1 MSQKIREFLDFNID
15 NLFKDVPNKPLSFW
29 GSVKEGMKVPFIEPS
44 LFNAIAFEQDP
55 SVNTAELLLN
65 TADIISAGDPNYVR
79 YSWKDVQQKPT
90 RFWDWF
96 KQTLGTSLGYQ
107 FSPIVGA
114 TVLGPAGYATLATSQ
129 YFIDNMKTR
138 AAEYMRKVDEEGMPP
153 PETPEEF
160 TNTLKASVGQM
171 GLDMLGFSLF
181 GLQRLVGFGGRNQA
195 KQIADKIVK
204 EKSLVQQSVDIG
216 AKGVAIGAGI
226 EVPTEVAQTVLERWQ
241 ARLPLTGD
249 DAYEQY
255 LEAAMG
261 GFFLGTSLGT
271 SMQVLNK
278 FNNNVISEQS
288 SPVVDDDITSKFE
301 ADKIQ
306 AQPPTDPTTDPT
318 TEQVTPQPETEL
330 EKRLKRFEDEAFKE
344 AKQKAGDLV
353 GILNEAGEKLR
364 EAKVKANA
372 ASTKEE
378 KNRLDAVVKDLQ
390 KEFDEAYKNFLGEP
404 VKNIAK
410 TSDKNLK
417 DKIADFEKELAKFQN
432 DITKSDKQF
441 KDQYSKFKTDVDKIG
456 KEFKGSLPS
465 VATGEVLGVTKD
477 SFEGNLGKIV
487 SQSGG
492 TKSSAVGTRRTAD
505 GDLEVVT
512 ETDTLKGVQEDYNTS
527 LRQIKKELGTYTEFD
542 RLTDAVEQEETK
554 RLKAIAEQ
562 MEREANKA
570 KIVTKGEII
579 EDETRQRRE
588 LENLEQV
595 KKNTKDREIEAALRR
610 LRILEEE
617 EKPDRIE
624 ELLKRIKDP
633 KQRAAL
639 ERGLKED
646 GKSDKDIGLEREK
659 KRLDYIRSS
668 SFGETDLGM
677 MANDLTSRLKKS
689 ASTIDAIERQ
699 INELYG
705 KAGSPVSIALMKQVN
720 GLLNSGKLNASNFLA
735 STRPAYNTD
744 QSLPII
750 QMFSAENRRK
760 ALAESKAGRPQLLSL
775 QNELNDYIQNWQLH
789 KDILNLTT
797 KDKKLI
803 GTGPEI
809 LDRNDS
815 GYALT
820 DYFGSTSKRSKE
832 TDQGLFR
839 PITDDAVA
847 AIRTNNIEEAFDAIG
862 RQNPEL
868 KKIADKL
875 KKFNTNTGIRYA
887 EVRDT
892 FNQRKAG
899 YYDTG
904 TNVITIDPEYG
915 GSPHTLLHEATHAAT
930 HALLK
935 KDANPKNPKHF
946 LVKQIREI
954 FEESKEFIDP
964 DLYQGAFRFNEKENA
979 VFDLEEFVAEF
990 FSNPEF
996 QQALSEI
1003 RYKNSKQ
1010 TLIDRMVNFIRRLF
1024 NYPRL
1029 PERGVDK
1036 LNDLIGKILQTSETH
1051 PVQKNLFSAAIQDGK
1066 QGVMDMT
1073 FGRLGES
1080 IKNQPKL
1087 TEENVSL
1094 VSRILDALPGGSLF
1108 RQFQP
1113 IAFLVDDVKRVAP
1126 DYVHKQFKDVYDTI
1140 RRKGGYFQEAQ
1151 KKHDFVVK
1159 KMTELQAKDPE
1170 TFKEFGKL
1178 ATKTTEYQVIVADKK
1193 GNPLDPNNPTHA
1205 DLMEKDKAVK
1215 KADKLYDENITNKL
1229 RKEYK
1234 KYGEPYHRLYA
1245 AMLKMYETEYDS
1257 FIKTVGEQL
1266 DNFTNIDPKTLGF
1279 IKGVLNKGMENT
1291 KRITPYLSLSRFG
1304 DYKVSILQID
1314 KSPNPV
1320 DGKGYM
1326 RRVEHFESARER
1338 DIFIAQ
1344 FREDTLNK
1352 IPVEKRQAI
1361 IDLTNKFKEYG
1372 KRGIAV
1378 NPAKD
1383 LKEDTLATFTEDKK
1397 RAYLDLKRDFEN
1409 LDRNS
1414 QFLYTVYNSPTSFN
1428 SFYDLAKDQDL
1439 LGSLPSKNVL
1449 KELERILNDAKA
1461 SDETKKEFYNFAF
1474 ASLPDVLL
1482 GDIVRKRSNPV
1493 ILGASPD
1500 IIKSYTSSMVNM
1512 IAKGANIKF
1521 NRELDS
1527 QMNTLRETIRRDAM
1541 SGEAV
1546 NYKGGTVESVQGIM
1560 KVFSEKIDFVKN
1572 PTDNAFISAAT
1583 AGTYHWFLGANI
1595 SSALIQTTNIPL
1607 VIYPLLGGNYGYGKA
1622 SSAIMKAAKILTNA
1636 GFTRTVDDPTGLLG
1650 DETTIDSVSILNYSE
1665 EQLEEI
1671 SKSQGYEKDD
1681 LLKFRNAL
1689 KEFGQIGKSNEREY
1703 LNIGK
1708 VGGEVNNGR
1717 RFLNKLLKGSS
1728 FLFNTTEQFNREV
1741 SALATFDLEYK
1752 KGLENGLSR
1761 EEAYKNA
1768 ERKGVDAVEELNGGI
1783 SRETTANINNKNFAM
1798 RLLLLF
1804 KNYGFALYSVVFKL
1818 LGIIKDDKVSKEEAQ
1833 AAAKAL
1839 AGMIGASAILGGVKG
1854 LPFFFVPEVVYNSF
1868 FRDEGE
1874 EDLAALTE
1882 RLFGVAPIDRITR
1895 TRISGRTSF
1904 NEVIF
1909 QTPRIEDETLRG
1921 TLDAWTLAFFGPAY
1935 SLGRNLFAGGDD
1947 IIKGNYQ
1954 AGVEKMLP
1962 TSLSNALKGFRYYT
1976 EGSINKRG
1984 DMIMEPMGLVSAFSA
1999 GVGLKPLS
2007 VYVSTDVPYNVN
2019 KRIRE
2024 IDNKKQGYL
2033 EKLEKASKLGDVDTF
2048 RKVRKELLEY
2058 ADKEITTPVGRI
2070 KIGEYFNITPSSI
2083 SKSLKIRL
2091 SRDKPYGMYVN
2102 PRYKDLYTNIVE
2114 KQFNDRGIEFAEGM
2128 VED

>member
-1 MSQKIREFLDFNID
+1 MSQNIKRFLDLDLNNF
-15 NLFKDVPNKPLSFW
+15 FKDVPRKPLSFW
-29 GSVKEGMKVPFIEPS
+29 GSVKEGMKVPFVEPS

-65 TADIISAGDPNYVR
+65 TSDIISAGDPNFIR
-79 YSWKDVQQKPT
+79 YSWQDVQQKPT

-107 FSPIVGA
+107 FSPIAGA

-153 PETPEEF
+153 PETPNDF
-160 TNTLKASVGQM
+160 KNTMIASTAQA
-171 GLDMLGFSLF
+171 GLDMLGFGLF
-181 GLQRLVGFGGRNQA
+181 GLQKLMGFSGKNQA
-195 KQIADKIVK
+195 KQVADKIVK
-204 EKSLVQQSVDIG
+204 DRDIIERG
-216 AKGVAIGAGI
+216 AETVGKGIAIGAGI
-226 EVPTEVAQTVLERWQ
+226 EVPQEVAQTVLERWQ
-241 ARLPLTGD
+241 ARLPLTGEE
-249 DAYEQY
+249 ANEQY

-261 GFFLGTSLGT
+261 GFFLGTSIGT
-271 SMQVLNK
+271 SMQVLKNY
-278 FNNNVISEQS
+278 NDRRIQEQS
-288 SPVVDDDITSKFE
+288 SPIIDDDITSKFE

-306 AQPPTDPTTDPT
+306 AQPTEPTTDPT
-318 TEQVTPQPETEL
+318 TEPTTEQMRPQTRAEL
-330 EKRLKRFEDEAFKE
+330 EKRLRRFENEAFRE

-353 GILNEAGEKLR
+353 GNLNEAGRKLR
-364 EAKVKANA
+364 NAKDKANA
-372 ASTKEE
+372 ASTKKE
-378 KNRLDAVVKDLQ
+378 KDRLDAVVKNLQ
-390 KEFDEAYKNFLGEP
+390 KEFDIATKNFMGEP

-417 DKIADFEKELAKFQN
+417 DKIADFEKELAKFQD
-432 DITKSDKQF
+432 DITKRNKQF
-441 KDQYSKFKTDVDKIG
+441 RDQYIKSRTYHLDKM
-456 KEFKGSLPS
+456 KEYKGRLPS
-465 VATGEVLGVTKD
+465 VATGEVLGVTED

-487 SQSGG
+487 SESDD
-492 TKSSAVGTRRTAD
+492 TRSSAVGTRRTAD

-512 ETDTLKGVQEDYNTS
+512 ETDTLKGVQDDYNTS
-527 LRQIKKELGTYTEFD
+527 LEQIKKELSEFD
-542 RLTDAVEQEETK
+542 KVSSSIDQTEADTLR
-554 RLKAIAEQ
+554 AIAEQ
-562 MEREANKA
+562 MDREARG
-570 KIVTKGEII
+570 IQFVTKGETI
-579 EDETRQRRE
+579 EDEARQRRE

-595 KKNTKDREIEAALRR
+595 KKNDKARKEEAALRR

-668 SFGETDLGM
+668 SFGETELGM

-689 ASTIDAIERQ
+689 ATTIDAIEKQ

-705 KAGSPVSIALMKQVN
+705 KRGSPVSIALMKQVN

-839 PITDDAVA
+839 PITNDAVA

-892 FNQRKAG
+892 FGQRKAG

-904 TNVITIDPEYG
+904 TNVITIDPDFG

-1051 PVQKNLFSAAIQDGK
+1051 PVQKSLFSAAIQDGK

-1087 TEENVSL
+1087 TEENISL
-1094 VSRILDALPGGSLF
+1094 VDRILNALPGGSLF
-1108 RQFQP
+1108 RQLQP
-1113 IAFLVDDVKRVAP
+1113 VTFLVDDVRRVAP

-1170 TFKEFGKL
+1170 KFKKFGKL

-1193 GNPLDPNNPTHA
+1193 GNPLDPNNPAHA

-1215 KADKLYDENITNKL
+1215 KADKLYDEDITNKL

-1234 KYGEPYHRLYA
+1234 KYGKPYHKIYA

-1257 FIKTVGEQL
+1257 FIKAVGEQL

-1279 IKGVLNKGMENT
+1279 IRGVLNKGMENT

-1304 DYKVSILQID
+1304 DYKVSLLQID

-1344 FREDTLNK
+1344 FREDTLRK

-1449 KELERILNDAKA
+1449 KELERILNEAKV

-1493 ILGASPD
+1493 ILGASTD
-1500 IIKSYTSSMVNM
+1500 IIKGYTSSMVNM

-1521 NRELDS
+1521 NKQLDS
-1527 QMNTLRETIRRDAM
+1527 EMNTLRETIRRDAM

-1560 KVFSEKIDFVKN
+1560 KVFSEKVDFVKN
-1572 PTDNAFISAAT
+1572 PTDNAFISAMT

-1595 SSALIQTTNIPL
+1595 SSALIQSTNIPL

-1622 SSAIMKAAKILTNA
+1622 SDAIMRAAKILTNA
-1636 GFTRTVDDPTGLLG
+1636 GFTRKVEDPTGLLG

-1665 EQLEEI
+1665 KQLEKI
-1671 SKSQGYEKDD
+1671 SKSRGYGKDD
-1681 LLKFRNAL
+1681 LLKFRNTL

-1708 VGGEVNNGR
+1708 VGGEVNSGR
-1717 RFLNKLLKGSS
+1717 RFLNKLVKGSS

-1752 KGLENGLSR
+1752 KGLKNGLSR

-1768 ERKGVDAVEELNGGI
+1768 ESKGVDAVEELNGGI
-1783 SRETTANINNKNFAM
+1783 SRETTANINNKNVAM

-1804 KNYGFALYSVVFKL
+1804 KNYGFALYSVIFKQ

-1839 AGMIGASAILGGVKG
+1839 AGMVGASAILGGVKG
-1854 LPFFFVPEVVYNSF
+1854 LPFFFVPEVIYNSF

-1921 TLDAWTLAFFGPAY
+1921 TLDAWTLSFFGPAY
-1935 SLGRNLFAGGDD
+1935 SLGRNIFAGGDD

-2048 RKVRKELLEY
+2048 REVRKELLEY

-2083 SKSLKIRL
+2083 AKSLKIRL

-2102 PRYKDLYTNIVE
+2102 PRYKDLYTDIVE